1 MTTTL
6 SLDLLS
12 RSQASLD
19 QACHATVARERYL
32 QAHLAALRAAAAL
45 VGSRA
50 ARDPRDP
57 HDPHDP
63 HSPHD
68 GSGVPTRRGLWT
80 ALAVAFPEL
89 GEWASY
95 FAATGRR
102 SRRVVRGE
110 PIPISP
116 RDADD
121 LVRAAQTFLA
131 LVTGRLGAARD
142 PAPARFTPL
151 TH

>member
-6 SLDLLS
+6 SLDLLN
-12 RSQASLD
+12 RSEESLD
-19 QACHATVARERYL
+19 LACHATVARERYL

-45 VGSRA
+45 VGSRGE
-50 ARDPRDP
+50 RDP
-57 HDPHDP
+57 HDPRGSHDRA
-63 HSPHD
+63 
-68 GSGVPTRRGLWT
+68 GGPTRRGLWT
-80 ALAVAFPEL
+80 ALAVTAPEL

-110 PIPISP
+110 PTPISP

-131 LVTGRLGAARD
+131 LVTGRLGAVRD
-142 PAPARFTPL
+142 AAPTRLTPL
-151 TH
+151 SH

>member
-12 RSQASLD
+12 RSEASLD

-45 VGSRA
+45 VGSRGGC
-50 ARDPRDP
+50 DP
-57 HDPHDP
+57 HDPHG
-63 HSPHD
+63 PHD
-68 GSGVPTRRGLWT
+68 GSGEPTRRGLWT
-80 ALAVAFPEL
+80 ALAVDAPEL

-110 PIPISP
+110 PTPISP

-142 PAPARFTPL
+142 PAPVRLTPL

>member
-50 ARDPRDP
+50 ERGPRDPR
-57 HDPHDP
+57 DP

-110 PIPISP
+110 PTPISP

-142 PAPARFTPL
+142 PAPARLTPL

>member
-1 MTTTL
+1 MTTPL

-12 RSQASLD
+12 RSEESLD
-19 QACHATVARERYL
+19 LACHATVARERYL

-45 VGSRA
+45 VGSRGGRA
-50 ARDPRDP
+50 P
-57 HDPHDP
+57 HDPRVP
-63 HSPHD
+63 YAGP
-68 GSGVPTRRGLWT
+68 GGPTRRGLWT
-80 ALAVAFPEL
+80 ALAVTAPEL

-110 PIPISP
+110 PTPISP

-121 LVRAAQTFLA
+121 LVRAAQTFLTLA
-131 LVTGRLGAARD
+131 AGRLGAARD
-142 PAPARFTPL
+142 AVPARLTPL